1 MDLEFGIY
9 QLHVDFDHKF
19 VIKMLG
25 SYGLLFSN
33 SGYICQYCHK
43 KMVKKWSPLHALGL
57 TTLDKTI
64 FVRLRGVKTKAD
76 TPLGAGEINRELGLA
91 ALRWLLPH

>member
-43 KMVKKWSPLHALGL
+43 KMVKNGLLCMHLDSPL
-57 TTLDKTI
+57 
-64 FVRLRGVKTKAD
+64 
-76 TPLGAGEINRELGLA
+76 
-91 ALRWLLPH
+91 

>member
-25 SYGLLFSN
+25 SYGLLFS
-33 SGYICQYCHK
+33 Q
-43 KMVKKWSPLHALGL
+43 
-57 TTLDKTI
+57 
-64 FVRLRGVKTKAD
+64 
-76 TPLGAGEINRELGLA
+76 
-91 ALRWLLPH
+91 